1 MTSVAQVAVLAFF
14 AAVLVVLAVIDV
26 RTRRLPNRIVLPS
39 AAVVLVAQIAIAP
52 EHALE
57 WVVAALAA
65 FLFML
70 VAHLAY
76 PDGLGLGDVKLAL
89 LLGAALGWAVAAAL
103 AIGLIVAALAGLA
116 LLIRDG
122 WGARKRTI
130 PLGPFLAAGGLV
142 AIMGET
148 GFPH

>member
-1 MTSVAQVAVLAFF
+1 VTSVAQVAVLAFF

-57 WVVAALAA
+57 WVLAALAA

-76 PDGLGLGDVKLAL
+76 PSGLGLGDVKLAL

-103 AIGLIVAALAGLA
+103 AIGLLVAGLAGLA

-142 AIMGET
+142 AIMGAT